1 MYNAESVNKRRPVTT
16 SSVFTFRTKHS
27 SNRKVVNMTGR
38 QISYQVRSLIIK
50 DCKRGVSQRKIAQK
64 YEVNK
69 SAVQKLYKKFLNTG
83 TVADQ
88 FGRGRTRSTTW
99 RDDANIIRMVKKDSR
114 TTVRN
119 IRESLQLSISDRTV
133 RRRLQEADLQS
144 RFARKRP
151 LINKINKKKRLE
163 FAKKYAN
170 EPVEFWKRVLWT
182 DESKFELLGRKQR
195 LRVWRKTGEEL
206 QDRHL
211 QKTVK
216 HGGGNIMVWGCFSW
230 EGVGQLIKIDGIMTA
245 DTYINILSENLE
257 VSLIRLGLENNFI
270 FQQDNDPK
278 HTAKKTKKFF
288 TSSHIKLLDWPS
300 QSPDLNP
307 IENLWSILD
316 RSVNKIGVTNKNNY
330 FHALQRAWESLDSN
344 HLHNLVESMPRRLAA
359 VIKAKGGHT
368 KY

>member
-1 MYNAESVNKRRPVTT
+1 M
-16 SSVFTFRTKHS
+16 
-27 SNRKVVNMTGR
+27 
-38 QISYQVRSLIIK
+38 
-50 DCKRGVSQRKIAQK
+50 
-64 YEVNK
+64 
-69 SAVQKLYKKFLNTG
+69 
-83 TVADQ
+83 
-88 FGRGRTRSTTW
+88 
-99 RDDANIIRMVKKDSR
+99 
-114 TTVRN
+114 
-119 IRESLQLSISDRTV
+119 
-133 RRRLQEADLQS
+133 
-144 RFARKRP
+144 
-151 LINKINKKKRLE
+151 
-163 FAKKYAN
+163 
-170 EPVEFWKRVLWT
+170 
-182 DESKFELLGRKQR
+182 
-195 LRVWRKTGEEL
+195 
-206 QDRHL
+206 
-211 QKTVK
+211 
-216 HGGGNIMVWGCFSW
+216 
-230 EGVGQLIKIDGIMTA
+230 IKIDGIITA

-344 HLHNLVESMPRRLAA
+344 HLHNLVESMPRQLAA